1 MSLRDKPKPCNSSKA
16 TFVSFTNS
24 FKQPLASVLSRQLNG
39 KYRYFTTLITFVW
52 KGNVHRVIVT
62 VDRGRDDALS
72 NWSQYSCK
80 ESFSFGLYKTL
91 YTVVS
96 DRTMTCV
103 VDRSCS
109 VYGLL
114 SNKNKS
120 GSDNRIMY
128 SQQSDNL
135 HLKGTSRTT
144 FSLFVQCYPWHPGT
158 E

>member
-39 KYRYFTTLITFVW
+39 KYRYFTTPHHFCLEGQRTSC
-52 KGNVHRVIVT
+52 
-62 VDRGRDDALS
+62 DCDGRDDALS